1 MVGSCHEQ
9 VYALL
14 KHKAST
20 CGRLANSILFLTDKT
35 NTKSC
40 HDLYNIRPFRQT
52 ERKPLKSESE
62 MASRKALNQWL
73 VMPILLMNCF
83 VLLGQCARP
92 LNTEEGEDL
101 VTCKHTFHFQS
112 LLAKT
117 SDLKVLAE
125 IALNLST
132 TYAADTLSYVHEL
145 QSNSSAANG
154 SNNNIYASRCL
165 KAIENLKD
173 SKEALANGDCDQVDT
188 LVSAAMSDAETCED
202 GFKDMQS
209 GDSDSTSPLTERNRY
224 FSELCSNALAITK
237 LLQLDRYEVGELAD

>member
-1 MVGSCHEQ
+1 M
-9 VYALL
+9 
-14 KHKAST
+14 T
-20 CGRLANSILFLTDKT
+20 LA
-35 NTKSC
+35 
-40 HDLYNIRPFRQT
+40 Q
-52 ERKPLKSESE
+52 PLKSESE

-101 VTCKHTFHFQS
+101 VTCKHTFHFQVCIS
-112 LLAKT
+112 TLRSVPASKT

-165 KAIENLKD
+165 SDYAEEYSEAIENLKD

-237 LLQLDRYEVGELAD
+237 LLV